1 MSNITNTRIIL
12 VVYLHVW
19 LSVEFGSQNSGRR
32 FVSAVREQG
41 AEENDY
47 TGV

>member
-19 LSVEFGSQNSGRR
+19 FSVEFSSQNSGRR
-32 FVSAVREQG
+32 FVSGVREKG
-41 AEENDY
+41 AEENNC